1 MKENRLKK
9 YQKILMLCVVMLSA
23 TQGVVA
29 GASVVIR
36 NSSMDKTEE
45 VDASSSTDTS
55 ESELPQSTEESSE
68 GNTST
73 SSSTEEDGSM
83 ASSSSF
89 EDNISSTSTEIV
101 EDTSSENNANTS
113 TTESKPK
120 QESEEVSEYSLAK
133 GRDLPKIPVNLGALP
148 VKHPGNS
155 PYRDVTGSIYK
166 NYINWIYGRGITTG
180 YTPTTYKPDYYVS
193 RGEMAVF
200 LSRLGGSPS
209 YKAPFNVYTDV
220 NQYKNQILWL
230 TATTVSN
237 GTAPHY
243 NPNGNVTRGQMAAFL
258 HRMAK
263 ESGKA
268 PKNGK
273 YSSPFKDVQN
283 NMFKNDIGW
292 LYSKDITTGYTPTT
306 FKPDASITRGEM
318 AAFLYRFY
326 NKVSIV
332 KPHVPVA
339 DPWKHIISHRGTA
352 ERIEHTFAA
361 YDLAIQQGSKNI
373 EQDVVISKDKT
384 LYVSHDLSAKR
395 LTGVDKLYSDM
406 TDAEI
411 SKLRVGN
418 GEPIHTLQSVFERYG
433 NKVNYIVELKAA
445 DPLSQVVPFVNMVRQ
460 NGLENNV
467 VSQSF
472 VEDVLKKVDIVAPN
486 MPQMRLVGT
495 QAEFDQALNSS
506 VAHTIC
512 LVWSIVNKANVDKI
526 HKQNKIASA
535 WTLDTDERIKNAI
548 SLGVDNYFTNYT
560 GRAMQ
565 LEREYR

>member
-200 LSRLGGSPS
+200 LSRLAGSPS

-268 PKNGK
+268 PKNGQ

>member
-1 MKENRLKK
+1 VKK
-9 YQKILMLCVVMLSA
+9 YQKVLMLCAIVLSSTQSIVV
-23 TQGVVA
+23 
-29 GASVVIR
+29 GASEIIG
-36 NSSMDKTEE
+36 NSSTDNTEE
-45 VDASSSTDTS
+45 VDTNSTGETS
-55 ESELPQSTEESSE
+55 ESETPRSTDENSKE
-68 GNTST
+68 ST
-73 SSSTEEDGSM
+73 SSTETSSSVEEPPSSSVEDTKYDSGTIQED
-83 ASSSSF
+83 ATTTEVKPEPRVKYNSSSSLTKSQ
-89 EDNISSTSTEIV
+89 N
-101 EDTSSENNANTS
+101 
-113 TTESKPK
+113 
-120 QESEEVSEYSLAK
+120 
-133 GRDLPKIPVNLGALP
+133 LPKVSVNVGALP
-148 VKHPGNS
+148 VKYPGTS
-155 PYRDVTGSIYK
+155 PYRDISGSMFK
-166 NYINWIYGRGITTG
+166 NHINWIYGRGITTG

-200 LSRLGGSPS
+200 LSRLAGSPR
-209 YKAPFNVYTDV
+209 YNPPFNVYTDV

-258 HRMAK
+258 HRLAK

-268 PKNGK
+268 PKNGQ
-273 YSSPFKDVQN
+273 YSSPFKDIQH

-339 DPWKHIISHRGTA
+339 DPWKYIISHRGSA

-373 EQDVVISKDKT
+373 EQDVVVSKDKT

-411 SKLRVGN
+411 SKLRVAN
-418 GEPIHTLQSVFERYG
+418 GEPIHTLESVFYRYG

-472 VEDVLKKVDIVAPN
+472 FEDVLKKVDTVAPN

-512 LVWSIVNKANVDKI
+512 LVWNIVNKSNVDKV

-535 WTLDTDERIKNAI
+535 WTLDTEARIKNAI

>member
-1 MKENRLKK
+1 MKK
-9 YQKILMLCVVMLSA
+9 YQKLLMLCAVVLSS
-23 TQGVVA
+23 TQSIVV
-29 GASVVIR
+29 GASEIIG
-36 NSSMDKTEE
+36 NSSTDNTEE
-45 VDASSSTDTS
+45 VDTNSTGETS
-55 ESELPQSTEESSE
+55 ESETPQSTDESSKE
-68 GNTST
+68 ST
-73 SSSTEEDGSM
+73 SSTETSSSVEEPPSSSVEDTKYDSSTIQED
-83 ASSSSF
+83 ATTTEVKPEPRVKYNSSSSLTKSQ
-89 EDNISSTSTEIV
+89 N
-101 EDTSSENNANTS
+101 
-113 TTESKPK
+113 
-120 QESEEVSEYSLAK
+120 
-133 GRDLPKIPVNLGALP
+133 LPKVSVNVGALP
-148 VKHPGNS
+148 VKYPGTS
-155 PYRDVTGSIYK
+155 PYRDISGSMFK
-166 NYINWIYGRGITTG
+166 NHINWIYGRGITTG

-200 LSRLGGSPS
+200 LSRLAGSPR
-209 YKAPFNVYTDV
+209 YNPPFNVYTDV

-258 HRMAK
+258 HRLAK

-268 PKNGK
+268 PKNGQ
-273 YSSPFKDVQN
+273 YSSPFKDIQN

-292 LYSKDITTGYTPTT
+292 LYSKDITTGYTPTS

-339 DPWKHIISHRGTA
+339 DPWKYIISHRGSA
-352 ERIEHTFAA
+352 ERVEHTFEA

-373 EQDVVISKDKT
+373 EQDVVVSKDKT

-411 SKLRVGN
+411 SKLRVAN
-418 GEPIHTLQSVFERYG
+418 GEPIHTLESVFYRYG
-433 NKVNYIVELKAA
+433 NKVNYVVELRSEFGF
-445 DPLSQVVPFVNMVRQ
+445 SQVIPFTEMVRQ
-460 NGLENNV
+460 KGLDNNV
-467 VSQSF
+467 ILESF
-472 VEDVLKKVDIVAPN
+472 SEDVLQNAETLVPN
-486 MPQMRLVGT
+486 MPKMRLVET
-495 QAEFDQALNSS
+495 QAEFNQALSS
-506 VAHTIC
+506 PVDD
-512 LVWSIVNKANVDKI
+512 IVSMTQSLMNKDNVDKV

-535 WTLDTDERIKNAI
+535 WTLDSEARIKKAI
-548 SLGVDNYFTNYT
+548 SLGVDSYFTNYT

>member
-1 MKENRLKK
+1 MKK
-9 YQKILMLCVVMLSA
+9 YQKILMLCAVMLSA

-29 GASVVIR
+29 GASEVIR
-36 NSSMDKTEE
+36 NSSMDKTEGKE
-45 VDASSSTDTS
+45 ASSSTDTS

-68 GNTST
+68 GSTST

-83 ASSSSF
+83 ASSSSV
-89 EDNISSTSTEIV
+89 EGNISSTSTETV
-101 EDTSSENNANTS
+101 EDTSSEINANTS

-120 QESEEVSEYSLAK
+120 QKSEEVSEYSLAK

-155 PYRDVTGSIYK
+155 PYRDVSGSIYK

-200 LSRLGGSPS
+200 LSRLAGSPS

-230 TATTVSN
+230 NATTVSN

-292 LYSKDITTGYTPTT
+292 LYSKDITTGYTPTS

-318 AAFLYRFY
+318 AAFIYRFY

-361 YDLAIQQGSKNI
+361 YDLAIQQGSINI

>member
-1 MKENRLKK
+1 MKK
-9 YQKILMLCVVMLSA
+9 YQKVLMLCAIVLSSTQSIVV
-23 TQGVVA
+23 
-29 GASVVIR
+29 GASEIIG
-36 NSSMDKTEE
+36 NSSTDNTEE
-45 VDASSSTDTS
+45 VDTNSTDETS
-55 ESELPQSTEESSE
+55 ESETPQSTDESSE
-68 GNTST
+68 EST
-73 SSSTEEDGSM
+73 SSTETSSSVEEPLSSSVEDTEDDSSIIQED
-83 ASSSSF
+83 ATTTEVKPEPRVKYNSSSSLTKSQ
-89 EDNISSTSTEIV
+89 N
-101 EDTSSENNANTS
+101 
-113 TTESKPK
+113 
-120 QESEEVSEYSLAK
+120 
-133 GRDLPKIPVNLGALP
+133 LPKISVNVGALP
-148 VKHPGNS
+148 VKYPGTS
-155 PYRDVTGSIYK
+155 PYRDISGSMFK
-166 NYINWIYGRGITTG
+166 NHINWIYGRGITTG

-200 LSRLGGSPS
+200 LSRLAGSPR
-209 YKAPFNVYTDV
+209 YNPPFNVYTDV

-258 HRMAK
+258 HRLAK

-268 PKNGK
+268 PKNGQ
-273 YSSPFKDVQN
+273 YSSPFKDIQN

-292 LYSKDITTGYTPTT
+292 LYSKDITTGYTPTS

-339 DPWKHIISHRGTA
+339 DPWKYIISHRGSA

-373 EQDVVISKDKT
+373 EQDVVVSKDKT

-411 SKLRVGN
+411 SKLRVAN
-418 GEPIHTLQSVFERYG
+418 GEPIHTLESVFYRYG
-433 NKVNYIVELKAA
+433 HKVNYVVELRSAFGF
-445 DPLSQVVPFVNMVRQ
+445 SQVIPFTEMVRQ
-460 NGLENNV
+460 KGLDNNV
-467 VSQSF
+467 ILESF
-472 VEDVLKKVDIVAPN
+472 SEDVLQNAETLVPN
-486 MPQMRLVGT
+486 MPKMRLVET
-495 QAEFDQALNSS
+495 QAEFNQALSS
-506 VAHTIC
+506 PVDD
-512 LVWSIVNKANVDKI
+512 IVSMTQSLMNKDNIDKI

-535 WTLDTDERIKNAI
+535 WTLDSEARIKNAI

-560 GRAMQ
+560 DRAMQ

>member
-1 MKENRLKK
+1 MKK
-9 YQKILMLCVVMLSA
+9 YQKILMLCAVMLSA

-29 GASVVIR
+29 DASEVIR

-45 VDASSSTDTS
+45 MDASSSTDTS

-68 GNTST
+68 GSTST

-83 ASSSSF
+83 ASSSSV
-89 EDNISSTSTEIV
+89 EGNISSTSTETV
-101 EDTSSENNANTS
+101 EDTSSEINANTS

-120 QESEEVSEYSLAK
+120 EVSEYSLAK
-133 GRDLPKIPVNLGALP
+133 GRDLPKNPVNLGALP

-155 PYRDVTGSIYK
+155 PYRDVSGSIYK

-200 LSRLGGSPS
+200 LSRLAGSPS

-268 PKNGK
+268 PKNGQ

-292 LYSKDITTGYTPTT
+292 LYSKDITTGYTPTS

-318 AAFLYRFY
+318 AAFIYRFY

-339 DPWKHIISHRGTA
+339 DPWKHIISHRGSA

-373 EQDVVISKDKT
+373 EQDVIVSKDKT

>member
-1 MKENRLKK
+1 MKK
-9 YQKILMLCVVMLSA
+9 YPKMLMLCAVLLSS
-23 TQGVVA
+23 TQSLAV
-29 GASVVIR
+29 GASEIIN
-36 NSSMDKTEE
+36 NSSTDNTEE
-45 VDASSSTDTS
+45 VDTSGTTETS
-55 ESELPQSTEESSE
+55 ESETSQSTNESSE
-68 GNTST
+68 EST
-73 SSSTEEDGSM
+73 SSIDESSSVEETSSSEVEDIKDNSTTTEE
-83 ASSSSF
+83 A
-89 EDNISSTSTEIV
+89 T
-101 EDTSSENNANTS
+101 
-113 TTESKPK
+113 TTEVKPK
-120 QESEEVSEYSLAK
+120 PQAEEVSKYSLAK
-133 GRDLPKIPVNLGALP
+133 SKNLPKIPVNLGALP
-148 VKHPGNS
+148 VKYPGNS
-155 PYRDVTGSIYK
+155 PYRDVSGSIYK

-200 LSRLGGSPS
+200 LSRLAGSPS

-268 PKNGK
+268 PKNGQ

-292 LYSKDITTGYTPTT
+292 LYSKDITTGYTPTS

-418 GEPIHTLQSVFERYG
+418 GESIHTLQSVFERYG

-445 DPLSQVVPFVNMVRQ
+445 DPLAQVVPFVNMVRQ

-486 MPQMRLVGT
+486 IPQMRLVGT

-512 LVWSIVNKANVDKI
+512 LVWNIVNKANVDKI
-526 HKQNKIASA
+526 HRQNKIASA

-565 LEREYR
+565 LEKEYR

>member
-1 MKENRLKK
+1 MVKK
-9 YQKILMLCVVMLSA
+9 YQKVLMLCAVMLSA

-29 GASVVIR
+29 GASEVIR

-45 VDASSSTDTS
+45 MDASSSTDPS

-68 GNTST
+68 GST

-83 ASSSSF
+83 ASSSSV
-89 EDNISSTSTEIV
+89 EENISSTSTETV
-101 EDTSSENNANTS
+101 EDTSSEINENTS

-120 QESEEVSEYSLAK
+120 QKSEEVSEYSLAK
-133 GRDLPKIPVNLGALP
+133 GRDLPKIPVHLGALP

-155 PYRDVTGSIYK
+155 PYRDVSGSIYK

-200 LSRLGGSPS
+200 LSRLAGSPS

-220 NQYKNQILWL
+220 KQFKNQILWL

-268 PKNGK
+268 PKNGQ
-273 YSSPFKDVQN
+273 YSSPFKDVQH

-292 LYSKDITTGYTPTT
+292 LYSKDITTGYTPTS

-373 EQDVVISKDKT
+373 EQDVVVSKDKT

-418 GEPIHTLQSVFERYG
+418 GEPIHTLESVFYRYG

-472 VEDVLKKVDIVAPN
+472 SEDVLKKVDSVAPN
-486 MPQMRLVGT
+486 IPQMRLVGT
-495 QAEFDQALNSS
+495 QAEFNQALHSS
-506 VAHTIC
+506 VAHTIS
-512 LVWSIVNKANVDKI
+512 LVWNIVNKSNVDKI
-526 HKQNKIASA
+526 HRQHKVASA
-535 WTLDTDERIKNAI
+535 WTLDTEARIRNAI